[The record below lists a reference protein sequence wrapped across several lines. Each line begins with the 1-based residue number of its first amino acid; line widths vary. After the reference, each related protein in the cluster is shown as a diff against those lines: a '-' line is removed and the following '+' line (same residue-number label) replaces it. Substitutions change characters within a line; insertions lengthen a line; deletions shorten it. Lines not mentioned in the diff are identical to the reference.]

1 MEVVVA
7 EAYLEPSQASKVE
20 IFAKIGNG
28 FQPLFI
34 FTIRSIL
41 EAWHLNKVLVLV
53 SEESF

>member
-20 IFAKIGNG
+20 IFAKIGNS

>member
-7 EAYLEPSQASKVE
+7 EAYLEPSQASKIE
-20 IFAKIGNG
+20 IFAKIVNG

-41 EAWHLNKVLVLV
+41 DVWIDSEYV
-53 SEESF
+53 SE

>member
-7 EAYLEPSQASKVE
+7 EAYLEPSQAKME